1 MRDRCVLLC
10 LLLVLAYSV
19 AWLPTAIAQTKE
31 LPVYNEWQ
39 GRDCRF
45 TSDRPFFL
53 IRDIHD
59 LSRFWAES
67 GSDEPAPGIDFAKYM
82 LLVWCPGASLFDFVP
97 VSVERFVYREGN
109 YFVLMSF
116 ERKDT
121 GGFWRRPF
129 MATMLPLV
137 ESGDIFVMRKV
148 PRGANATD
156 WQPVYSIWDMSGD
169 RKRPL
174 EVAQL
179 ETMPLADPG
188 FVTAG
193 SAGQNT
199 EPAVAVAAGN
209 DQPGSIQGQQV
220 AATPAQEPATAVS
233 APTSTSGG
241 MAQTETAP
249 AAESPVAGTGG
260 TSQTGSQ
267 FPATPSEPVKNSTL
281 PAATTPAIDEDP
293 LFGSEFDITF

>member
-1 MRDRCVLLC
+1 MRDCFCLLC

-19 AWLPTAIAQTKE
+19 AGLPPAIAQTKE

-45 TSDRPFFL
+45 APDRPFFL

-59 LSRFWAES
+59 LNRFWGES
-67 GSDEPAPGIDFAKYM
+67 GSDEPAPGIDFAKFM

-109 YFVLMSF
+109 YFVLMAF

-137 ESGDIFVMRKV
+137 NSGDIFIMRKV

-156 WQPVYSIWDMSGD
+156 WKPVFSIWDMSGD

-179 ETMPLADPG
+179 ET
-188 FVTAG
+188 
-193 SAGQNT
+193 
-199 EPAVAVAAGN
+199 
-209 DQPGSIQGQQV
+209 
-220 AATPAQEPATAVS
+220 
-233 APTSTSGG
+233 
-241 MAQTETAP
+241 
-249 AAESPVAGTGG
+249 
-260 TSQTGSQ
+260 
-267 FPATPSEPVKNSTL
+267 
-281 PAATTPAIDEDP
+281 
-293 LFGSEFDITF
+293 

>member
-1 MRDRCVLLC
+1 MRDCFRLLC

-19 AWLPTAIAQTKE
+19 AGLPLAIAQTKE

-45 TSDRPFFL
+45 TPDRPFFL
-53 IRDIHD
+53 IRDIYD
-59 LSRFWAES
+59 LNRFWAGS

-109 YFVLMSF
+109 YFVLMAF

-137 ESGDIFVMRKV
+137 DSGDIFIMRKV

-156 WQPVYSIWDMSGD
+156 WKPVFSIWDMSGD

-179 ETMPLADPG
+179 ETMPPADPG
-188 FVTAG
+188 FVTG
-193 SAGQNT
+193 SSAGQTT

-209 DQPGSIQGQQV
+209 GQTDSAQSQQV
-220 AATPAQEPATAVS
+220 AATQKNEPATAAAPTTTTSS
-233 APTSTSGG
+233 APTES
-241 MAQTETAP
+241 AP
-249 AAESPVAGTGG
+249 AAVSAGAGTAG
-260 TSQTGSQ
+260 TSQAGSQ
-267 FPATPSEPVKNSTL
+267 FP
-281 PAATTPAIDEDP
+281 TTPPQQGKTSTTPTTTTPTIDEDP